1 MSSINKSKGG
11 EVEMSPPSKAKRSLL
26 VPVPKKDDEQ
36 PKSKPDLTSTSSSPS
51 PAQKTTTLKTK
62 LFKNVEVCFV
72 TALAATATSAR
83 RDLAKTVRDGGGHVF
98 ESVPEMSFESGTV
111 SVAVADPDLDLRD
124 APKEREFWSARL
136 RKDHN
141 RKFATSN
148 VAVVSKDWVTASVEA
163 GKLLPLRRFL
173 QHEATVEALR
183 RADYPEHLCK

>member
-1 MSSINKSKGG
+1 MR
-11 EVEMSPPSKAKRSLL
+11 KRTI
-26 VPVPKKDDEQ
+26 KKPDLTPRKDVEQ
-36 PKSKPDLTSTSSSPS
+36 PKNKPDLTSTSSPS
-51 PAQKTTTLKTK
+51 PPKKMTLKTK

-72 TALAATATSAR
+72 TALGTATSAR

-98 ESVPEMSFESGTV
+98 DSVPEMSFESGTV
-111 SVAVADPDLDLRD
+111 SVAVADPALDLGD
-124 APKEREFWSARL
+124 APKERELRSAKL
-136 RKDHN
+136 RKEHN